1 MDDYA
6 PALMFSVALICTANR
21 CRSIMA
27 HAILSDEAL
36 KRSLA
41 IDIFSAGTLDFSDQ
55 PALVETSST
64 CLHYHTPVPKQT
76 PTWVAQLPLA
86 SIDRFLVMEQRHAD
100 ALRDQFGV
108 SSDRISLLGT
118 FDPKRRGA
126 EIDDPF
132 FSYSEEVY
140 RSSYRRIRDC
150 IVSYLDTADEITRA
164 TAWSEASSQ

>member
-1 MDDYA
+1 M
-6 PALMFSVALICTANR
+6 PALQRVMFSIALICTANR

-27 HAILSDEAL
+27 HAILVDEAR

-41 IDIFSAGTLDFSDQ
+41 LEIFSAGTLDFSDQ
-55 PALVETSST
+55 PPLIETATT

-76 PTWVAQLPLA
+76 PTWAAQLPLGK
-86 SIDRFLVMEQRHAD
+86 IDRFLVMEQRHAD

-108 SSDRISLLGT
+108 SPDRISLLGT
-118 FDPKRRGA
+118 FDPQRRGA

-140 RSSYRRIRDC
+140 RSSYRQIRDC
-150 IVSYLDTADEITRA
+150 LVEYLESAAEL
-164 TAWSEASSQ
+164 Q

>member
-1 MDDYA
+1 
-6 PALMFSVALICTANR
+6 
-21 CRSIMA
+21 MA
-27 HAILSDEAL
+27 HAILADEAL

-55 PALVETSST
+55 PPLIETSTT

-76 PTWVAQLPLA
+76 PTWVAQLPLD

-100 ALRDQFGV
+100 ALQDQFGV
-108 SSDRISLLGT
+108 SPDRISLLGT

-126 EIDDPF
+126 EIDDPY

-150 IVSYLDTADEITRA
+150 IIRYLDTAAELGIIRSTL
-164 TAWSEASSQ
+164 SSGVSSQ

>member
-1 MDDYA
+1 M
-6 PALMFSVALICTANR
+6 PALQRLMFSIALICTANR

-27 HAILSDEAL
+27 HAILVDEAR

-41 IDIFSAGTLDFSDQ
+41 LEIFSAGTLDFSDQ
-55 PALVETSST
+55 PPLIETATT

-76 PTWVAQLPLA
+76 PTWAAQLPLGK
-86 SIDRFLVMEQRHAD
+86 IDRFLVMEQRHAD

-108 SSDRISLLGT
+108 SPDRISLLGT
-118 FDPKRRGA
+118 FDPQRRGA

-140 RSSYRRIRDC
+140 RSSYRQIRDC
-150 IVSYLDTADEITRA
+150 LVEYLESAAEL
-164 TAWSEASSQ
+164 Q

>member
-1 MDDYA
+1 MDACA

-55 PALVETSST
+55 PALVETSKT

-76 PTWVAQLPLA
+76 PTWVAQLPLD

-100 ALRDQFGV
+100 ALCDEFGV
-108 SSDRISLLGT
+108 SPDRISLLGT

-150 IVSYLDTADEITRA
+150 LVSYLDTADEVTRA
-164 TAWSEASSQ
+164 TASSEASSQ